1 MPSRRK
7 SPQFGHEMG
16 AFTSARAREG
26 LG

>member
-16 AFTSARAREG
+16 AFTSARA
-26 LG
+26 

>member
-16 AFTSARAREG
+16 AFTSA
-26 LG
+26 